1 LEELLYLSTEDKLDL
16 FSILLLYSYSFLA
29 SYPGSAIM
37 YKTNGK
43 ENTEEVEDEDVK
55 EMYILLSG
63 ILTVV
68 VTSAAVRGTISSPIA
83 VVNVRCS
90 LYPNIH
96 PSLV

>member
-1 LEELLYLSTEDKLDL
+1 
-16 FSILLLYSYSFLA
+16 
-29 SYPGSAIM
+29 M

-68 VTSAAVRGTISSPIA
+68 VTSAAVRGTMSSSIA
-83 VVNVRCS
+83 VVYVRCS
-90 LYPNIH
+90 SYPNIH

>member
-1 LEELLYLSTEDKLDL
+1 
-16 FSILLLYSYSFLA
+16 
-29 SYPGSAIM
+29 M

-68 VTSAAVRGTISSPIA
+68 VISAALEV
-83 VVNVRCS
+83 
-90 LYPNIH
+90 L
-96 PSLV
+96 

>member
-1 LEELLYLSTEDKLDL
+1 LEELLYLSAEDKLDL

-29 SYPGSAIM
+29 SYPGSDIM

-43 ENTEEVEDEDVK
+43 ENTEKDEDEDIK

-68 VTSAAVRGTISSPIA
+68 VISAALEV
-83 VVNVRCS
+83 
-90 LYPNIH
+90 L
-96 PSLV
+96 